1 MLQLP
6 HDRKSTCH
14 QTVISTPAGTA
25 HMSCC
30 PLNAADGTKSP
41 HDHENREGLGATEIP
56 DSVSPGLGRPGSGA
70 NSLARRETDTDRFV
84 RMADNFVMLWCMP
97 MTEPSWRRYASQ
109 NHSTSSLIEPLPRP
123 ATFSDTNSIISHG
136 AGARHHTSTGGV
148 PGCQAGRGAVT
159 VCVHTQPIDQPGGLY
174 DQALC
179 CTLSTGARRRADR
192 AQARWSPSGPSR
204 ATYATQIHSNRYKM
218 RTFFTGTPIANTSY
232 VMINTSI

>member
-1 MLQLP
+1 MGQFFSEAG
-6 HDRKSTCH
+6 DRT
-14 QTVISTPAGTA
+14 QTN
-25 HMSCC
+25 SCGW
-30 PLNAADGTKSP
+30 L
-41 HDHENREGLGATEIP
+41 
-56 DSVSPGLGRPGSGA
+56 
-70 NSLARRETDTDRFV
+70 
-84 RMADNFVMLWCMP
+84 NFVMLWCMP

-123 ATFSDTNSIISHG
+123 ATFSDTNSIISYG
-136 AGARHHTSTGGV
+136 AGAGNHTSTGGV

-204 ATYATQIHSNRYKM
+204 ATYATQIHSNRYEM
-218 RTFFTGTPIANTSY
+218 RTFFTGTPIANTSH
-232 VMINTSI
+232 VMIERPYLTHFRCQGVVQGLAAYQEQLLRPEGENPGESLPGRRESSPLPL